1 MGVHNLQKMMT
12 NRILKLLSISMTVT
26 KSKFDNLYGYLE
38 SFKHGIKRAIAV
50 MIAGKVAV

>member
-1 MGVHNLQKMMT
+1 
-12 NRILKLLSISMTVT
+12 MTVT

>member
-1 MGVHNLQKMMT
+1 MMT

-38 SFKHGIKRAIAV
+38 SFKHGIKWAIAV